1 VDSHVD
7 PIGMSV
13 AIDGGMAGGM
23 GDIGG
28 MGDMGGIGMG
38 GMIDAIVVK
47 SMDALK
53 DHDIMKF
60 VIIVMFIEHVI
71 VLVKVYLEEYIEDV
85 PKFVKKKSEI
95 A

>member
-1 VDSHVD
+1 MDSHVD
-7 PIGMSV
+7 PIGMGG
-13 AIDGGMAGGM
+13 AIDGGMGGGM
-23 GDIGG
+23 GEIGG

-38 GMIDAIVVK
+38 GMSGMIDAIVVK
-47 SMDALK
+47 SMDSLK

-85 PKFVKKKSEI
+85 PKFV
-95 A
+95 